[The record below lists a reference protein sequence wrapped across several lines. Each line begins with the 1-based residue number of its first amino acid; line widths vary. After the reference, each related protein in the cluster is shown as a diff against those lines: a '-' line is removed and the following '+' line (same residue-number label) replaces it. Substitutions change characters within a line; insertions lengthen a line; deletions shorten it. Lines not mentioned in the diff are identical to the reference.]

1 MNEQHITVFTN
12 LITYPSFRSCLMS
25 LIENGE
31 SQIRLKAHEVM
42 EQLTQYYVQ
51 HCPSKTVYEFTN
63 GSNKNEQMDAEFIY
77 HERLYISQI
86 VIQVARA
93 SLEKSNDCYLQFN
106 SLILLDYLF

>member
-42 EQLTQYYVQ
+42 EQLT
-51 HCPSKTVYEFTN
+51 
-63 GSNKNEQMDAEFIY
+63 
-77 HERLYISQI
+77 
-86 VIQVARA
+86 
-93 SLEKSNDCYLQFN
+93 
-106 SLILLDYLF
+106 